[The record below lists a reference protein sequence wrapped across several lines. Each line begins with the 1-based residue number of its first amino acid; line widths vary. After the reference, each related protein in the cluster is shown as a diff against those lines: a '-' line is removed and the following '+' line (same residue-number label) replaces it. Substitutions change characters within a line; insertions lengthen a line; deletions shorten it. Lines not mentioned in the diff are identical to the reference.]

1 MTRGDM
7 NTIMAYMKDHVWP
20 AENAL
25 DHRGHLRGYL
35 LMDAANFVTN
45 GYNYADLQRVGTV
58 MGVDI
63 HRSAALADGHMDYY
77 DDESTPVLIHTT

>member
-1 MTRGDM
+1 MLRTDM

-20 AENAL
+20 AEAVI

-35 LMDAANFVTN
+35 LMDAVNLHSAI
-45 GYNYADLQRVGTV
+45 YAYADLQRLGTFC
-58 MGVDI
+58 GVDA
-63 HRSAALADGHMDYY
+63 HRLDALDDGHMDYY